1 MAAPRRRLRVR
12 REPAATDPVRC
23 DRDPLH
29 CRCGVGPLPAPSR
42 APEIPAF
49 ISQYSGDPPSSP
61 SHAPQSTAFL
71 IPYSGDPRPCYP
83 IHQAALPS
91 PPHALETPAF
101 ITPYTG
107 DPPLSHPVQQ
117 RHWSRPSHT
126 PDSPAFTTSCIGDPC
141 LHRPRV
147 HRRPPLH
154 HFIRWRP
161 PPPLPHTLEI
171 PTFPNPYI
179 RDPCVPH
186 PRQRRPPTFITL
198 TLPFTTPHTRDPHPP
213 TRHTPQ
219 TPLHAVQGGVTA
231 FIARCPQAAYP
242 ASSSLLSW
250 VRLGSP
256 GVQARHTLPTS
267 LQHSLQYWAP
277 QAGTGQT
284 RSWGVTGT
292 PHTVQLW
299 CIQRHSRG
307 QRRQHHSSSNLPCS
321 GAGTVWGSGQ
331 AATPQG
337 NRPGIRGQ

>member
-49 ISQYSGDPPSSP
+49 ISQYSGDPPPSP

-107 DPPLSHPVQQ
+107 DPPLFPPCTAETLVSTIPY
-117 RHWSRPSHT
+117 T
-126 PDSPAFTTSCIGDPC
+126 GLPC
-141 LHRPRV
+141 LHHLM
-147 HRRPPLH
+147 HRRPLPSSPQGPPETSPSPLH
-154 HFIRWRP
+154 SVE
-161 PPPLPHTLEI
+161 T
-171 PTFPNPYI
+171 PTSIAPY
-179 RDPCVPH
+179 
-186 PRQRRPPTFITL
+186 
-198 TLPFTTPHTRDPHPP
+198 TRDPHLPQPIHQRPLRSPSQAKKTPHLHHPYTPFHHSPHQRPP
-213 TRHTPQ
+213 PHRHTPQ
-219 TPLHAVQGGVTA
+219 TPLHAVQGEVTA

-321 GAGTVWGSGQ
+321 GAGTLWGSGQ

>member
-12 REPAATDPVRC
+12 REPAGTDPVRC
-23 DRDPLH
+23 DGDPLH
-29 CRCGVGPLPAPSR
+29 CRCAVGPLPAPSR

-49 ISQYSGDPPSSP
+49 ISLHQRRPP
-61 SHAPQSTAFL
+61 TFT
-71 IPYSGDPRPCYP
+71 IPCPAEHCLPYPVQRRPP
-83 IHQAALPS
+83 PLLPHTPGS
-91 PPHALETPAF
+91 PAF
-101 ITPYTG
+101 ATPCTR
-107 DPPLSHPVQQ
+107 DPCLHQPVHWRPPLSHPVQQ
-117 RHWSRPSHT
+117 RHWPQPSHT
-126 PDSPAFTTSCIGDPC
+126 PDSPAFTTSCIRDPC
-141 LHRPRV
+141 LHRPGV

-154 HFIRWRP
+154 HFIRWIP

-198 TLPFTTPHTRDPHPP
+198 TPPFTTPHTRDPHP
-213 TRHTPQ
+213 RRRTPQ
-219 TPLHAVQGGVTA
+219 TPLHAMQGGVTA

-299 CIQRHSRG
+299 RIQRRSRG

-321 GAGTVWGSGQ
+321 GVGTVWGSGQ
-331 AATPQG
+331 AAAPQG